1 MTTSSK
7 LILPALALALAACL
21 PATASAAM
29 GLDPEAFTSLGTLS
43 WSSGDYTI
51 DTDAL
56 TIVDDTAPGTPLF
69 TGVVDDQEGS
79 ADSFG
84 GVPGPLGI
92 PEIAVF
98 TFDAVTID
106 GTANVSIV
114 GTRALAILSQGDMT
128 IDRTL
133 SVDGEYAAVGA
144 APVPGAGGPGG
155 FAGGAPGLEGLGP
168 GGGLALNDTTS
179 FSGYECA
186 AGGSF
191 GGQGG
196 YQLCNVIPPSAGG
209 APYGNLLQ
217 RLQGGSGGGGTTTVI
232 PEAAGGGGGGALELG
247 ASGTLT
253 IGASGVVR
261 ANGGLGT
268 EAASAVV
275 AEGGPGSGGGV
286 RLIASVLVLNGTVE
300 ARGTTNP
307 APVELDNES
316 GGGRVLRLGDASLG
330 SYVLGSGPAV
340 APLVAGVDVSAGVKA
355 LGPEATYGW
364 ITAVPVSAIVPPG
377 SSFELGSVEILQMPT
392 TAQPGVEILASDL
405 IVNGQLT
412 IPAGGI
418 TYGDSIDLASAS
430 TAAVTGT
437 DPLVLG
443 KGGQLGGSG
452 TVQVDVTAQSGARVV
467 AVADDL
473 SFTGSLTN
481 QAGASTTCVSS
492 TLTVPGDGVA
502 NDDGVVNQG
511 TLNLVDCTV
520 NGDVRSP
527 AGSTINVAGTVVFNG
542 LVSGAGTFSGTTNTV
557 VFNGGY
563 SPGD

>member
-7 LILPALALALAACL
+7 LILRALAFALAACL
-21 PATASAAM
+21 PASAPAAI

-128 IDRTL
+128 LDRTL
-133 SVDGEYAAVGA
+133 SVDGAYATVGA
-144 APVPGAGGPGG
+144 GTVPGAGGPGG
-155 FAGGAPGLEGLGP
+155 FAGGAPGLDGLGP
-168 GGGLALNDTTS
+168 GGGLALDNNTS

-196 YQLCNVIPPSAGG
+196 YQLCDVIPPSAGG
-209 APYGNLLQ
+209 APYGNLRQ

-253 IGASGVVR
+253 LGASGMVR
-261 ANGGLGT
+261 ASGGLGT
-268 EAASAVV
+268 EAATAVV

-300 ARGTTNP
+300 ARGTAHP
-307 APVELDNES
+307 GPSLSNES

-340 APLVAGVDVSAGVKA
+340 APLVAGVDVSPGVKP

-377 SSFELGSVEILQMPT
+377 GSFELGSVEILQTPT

-418 TYGDSIDLASAS
+418 TYGDRIDLVSTS
-430 TAAVTGT
+430 TATVTGT
-437 DPLVLG
+437 DALALG
-443 KGGQLGGSG
+443 DGGQLGGSG
-452 TVQVDVTAQSGARVV
+452 TVQVDVAAQSGARIV
-467 AVADDL
+467 AVGDDL

-502 NDDGVVNQG
+502 NDDGIVNQG

>member
-1 MTTSSK
+1 MAFPFEPISR
-7 LILPALALALAACL
+7 ALAITAAICL
-21 PATASAAM
+21 PTTAMAGP
-29 GLDPEAFTSLGTLS
+29 GLDPQAFTSLGTLS

-56 TIVDDTAPGTPLF
+56 TIVDDTASGTPLF
-69 TGVVDDQEGS
+69 TGVVDDQEGT

-114 GTRALAILSQGDMT
+114 GTRALAILSHGDMT

-133 SVDGEYAAVGA
+133 SVDGAYAAVGA
-144 APVPGAGGPGG
+144 ATAPGAGGPGG
-155 FAGGAPGLEGLGP
+155 FAGGAPGLDGLGP
-168 GGGLALNDTTS
+168 GGGLGLNVVS
-179 FSGYECA
+179 FESYQCA

-196 YQLCNVIPPSAGG
+196 YQLCNVIPPGPGG

-217 RLQGGSGGGGTTTVI
+217 HLQGGSGGGGTTTVI
-232 PEAAGGGGGGALELG
+232 PAARGGGGGGALELG

-268 EAASAVV
+268 EEASAVV

-300 ARGTTNP
+300 ARGTAHP
-307 APVELDNES
+307 GPSLSNES

-340 APLVAGVDVSAGVKA
+340 APLVAGVDVSAGVKP

-377 SSFELGSVEILQMPT
+377 NSFELGSVEILQMPT
-392 TAQPGVEILASDL
+392 TSQPGVEILASDL
-405 IVNGQLT
+405 VVDGALT

-418 TYGDSIDLASAS
+418 TYGDNIDLVSAS
-430 TAAVTGT
+430 NSTVTGA

-481 QAGASTTCVSS
+481 EAGASTTCVSS

-502 NDDGVVNQG
+502 NDDGIVNQG

-527 AGSTINVAGTVVFNG
+527 AGSTINIAGTVVFNG
-542 LVSGAGTFSGTTNTV
+542 LVSGAGTFSGTTNAV